1 MDCGSDEGIAAVAMA
16 FAMFGAKAASAQ
28 STPAM
33 KDALVLEVVDGHHGA
48 FQKMI
53 DLEMFSLAGPY
64 SRLVLG

>member
-1 MDCGSDEGIAAVAMA
+1 MDCGSDEGIAAVAM
-16 FAMFGAKAASAQ
+16 FGAKTASA
-28 STPAM
+28 PAM